1 MALGAINRLLAPSEI
16 WKLICSNGLVS
27 RRQIKN
33 PRSMFS
39 SLYYMILIL
48 PAIILVSF
56 LIRQSHLLIALITL
70 EGLILRLVLYV
81 PVILT
86 ASYLPVG
93 VARILLLTLGACE
106 ASLGLALLVIIT
118 RFHGSDLVNNL
129 TINKC

>member
-1 MALGAINRLLAPSEI
+1 
-16 WKLICSNGLVS
+16 
-27 RRQIKN
+27 
-33 PRSMFS
+33 
-39 SLYYMILIL
+39 MILIL
-48 PAIILVSF
+48 PAIIVVSF

>member
-1 MALGAINRLLAPSEI
+1 VALGAINRLGAPSEI
-16 WKLICSNGLVS
+16 WKLICSSGLVS
-27 RRQIKN
+27 RRQIN
-33 PRSMFS
+33 NLRSMLS
-39 SLYYMILIL
+39 SLIYV
-48 PAIILVSF
+48 IIITPIIIIVSF

-86 ASYLPVG
+86 ISGLSVGIAS
-93 VARILLLTLGACE
+93 ILLLTLGACE

-118 RFHGSDLVNNL
+118 RFHGSDLINNL